1 MEDGLA
7 TRPSLLIRIR
17 DVRDHEAWCEF
28 VEIYLPVV
36 YRFVRRLGLQD
47 ADAADTAQEVLRT
60 VSARMPTFD
69 YDRDAG
75 KFRNWLLTVTR
86 SRTADLVERRRKEG
100 NGTGDSRVED
110 LLDEQSARAAAT
122 DGQWEQEYR
131 RSLFDWAAQKTRRTF
146 TAQTWQAFWLTSV
159 EGRKTPDVARALDMS
174 VGAIYIA
181 RSRVLVALRTCVQG
195 AE

>member
-1 MEDGLA
+1 MDDGLA
-7 TRPSLLIRIR
+7 TRASLLIRIR

-75 KFRNWLLTVTR
+75 KFRNWLLTVAR
-86 SRTADLVERRRKEG
+86 SRTADLVERHRKEG

-110 LLDEQSARAAAT
+110 LLDDQSARAAAT

-131 RSLFDWAAQKTRRTF
+131 RGLFDWAAQKTRRNF

-181 RSRVLVALRTCVQG
+181 RSRVLVALRTCVTE

>member
-1 MEDGLA
+1 MIDELA

-17 DVRDHEAWCEF
+17 DARDQQAWCEF

-47 ADAADTAQEVLRT
+47 ADSADTAQEVLRT
-60 VSARMPTFD
+60 VSARMPSFT

-75 KFRNWLLTVTR
+75 KFRNWLLTVAR

-100 NGTGDSRVED
+100 NGTGDSRVEG
-110 LLDEQSARAAAT
+110 LIDEQSAHAS
-122 DGQWEQEYR
+122 DGDWELEYR
-131 RSLFDWAAQKTRRTF
+131 RGLFDWAAEKTRRKF
-146 TAQTWQAFWLTSV
+146 TDQTWQAFWLTSV
-159 EGRKTPDVARALDMS
+159 EGRKTPDVARTLDMS

-181 RSRVLVALRTCVQG
+181 RSRVMASIRACVRE

>member
-1 MEDGLA
+1 MIDELA

-17 DVRDHEAWCEF
+17 DAGDHEAWREF

-60 VSARMPTFD
+60 VSARMPTFE
-69 YDRDAG
+69 YDPDTG
-75 KFRNWLLTVTR
+75 KFRNWLLSVAR

-100 NGTGDSRVED
+100 NGTGDSQVES
-110 LLDEQSARAAAT
+110 LLDEQAAHAT
-122 DGQWEQEYR
+122 VTDDQWEQEYR
-131 RSLFDWAAQKTRRTF
+131 RSLFDWAAQKTRRKF
-146 TAQTWQAFWLTSV
+146 SAQTWQAFWLTSV
-159 EGRKTPDVARALDMS
+159 EGRKTQDVARTLDVS
-174 VGAIYIA
+174 TGAIYIA
-181 RSRVLVALRTCVQG
+181 RCRVLAALRTCVKE